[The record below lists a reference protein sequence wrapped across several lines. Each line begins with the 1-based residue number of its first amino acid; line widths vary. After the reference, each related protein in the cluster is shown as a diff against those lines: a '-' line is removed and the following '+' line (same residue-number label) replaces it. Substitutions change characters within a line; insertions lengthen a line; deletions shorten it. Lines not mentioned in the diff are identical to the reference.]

1 VPHVTV
7 QIAPGGPLLD
17 FRIGVSQARA
27 QALQQSGLPIPQP
40 LQIRGLVDTGAS
52 CSCVD
57 PSALQGLGL
66 TPTGQSPML
75 TPSTGTQPHYANVY
89 DVSLILVHPALQLTM
104 GNVAVAESELMVQ
117 GIQALIGRDVLKNC
131 LLVYDGALGVFTL
144 SF

>member
-1 VPHVTV
+1 
-7 QIAPGGPLLD
+7 
-17 FRIGVSQARA
+17 
-27 QALQQSGLPIPQP
+27 
-40 LQIRGLVDTGAS
+40 
-52 CSCVD
+52 
-57 PSALQGLGL
+57 
-66 TPTGQSPML
+66 ML
-75 TPSTGTQPHYANVY
+75 TPSTGAQPHYANVY